1 MSSVPSR
8 YAQTNN
14 AVYINIKDIRYS
26 IFDSNLNQVAW
37 TFQNSSIQGKLSTVG
52 AAVLRDMGQTVYV
65 PDLKTGAVPSTILRS
80 VQYIPAGGVANGTD
94 PSYYT
99 GYIRIGSVDGTPSGV
114 ARIQ

>member
-8 YAQTNN
+8 YAQTN
-14 AVYINIKDIRYS
+14 AVYINIAPI
-26 IFDSNLNQVAW
+26 Q
-37 TFQNSSIQGKLSTVG
+37 SSILNADLSSASWVAGLGPLSTVG

-80 VQYIPAGGVANGTD
+80 VQYIPAGGAANGTD
-94 PSYYT
+94 ASYYT
-99 GYIRIGSVDGTPSGV
+99 GYIRIGSVDGVASGV

>member
-8 YAQTNN
+8 YAQTN
-14 AVYINIKDIRYS
+14 AVYINIAPI
-26 IFDSNLNQVAW
+26 Q
-37 TFQNSSIQGKLSTVG
+37 SSILNADLSRASWVTSVGSLSTAG

-80 VQYIPAGGVANGTD
+80 VQYIPAGGLANIGNV

-99 GYIRIGSVDGTPSGV
+99 GYIRIGSVDGVASGV

>member
-8 YAQTNN
+8 YAQTN
-14 AVYINIKDIRYS
+14 AVYINIAPI
-26 IFDSNLNQVAW
+26 Q
-37 TFQNSSIQGKLSTVG
+37 SSILNADLSKASWVSGVGALSTVG

-80 VQYIPAGGVANGTD
+80 VQYIPAGGLANASD
-94 PSYYT
+94 ASYYT
-99 GYIRIGSVDGTPSGV
+99 GYIRIGSVDGLASGV